1 MCYKPT
7 RDTDGAN
14 SVNLLTTNNNKLVK
28 GQQRGYM
35 SFVLHLAPAD
45 SSGREVCPKRS
56 PGCTEA
62 CLNRAGLGQVKMVQA
77 GRLRKTQWYHEDR
90 KGFMEQLV
98 LDIEA
103 GIRRAERR
111 GLTPCFRLNG
121 TSDIPWERV
130 RLGGKNVF
138 ELFPTVQFYDYTK
151 MLNRK
156 VSGYKNYHLTFSRSE
171 TNDRDVAKAMADG
184 MNVAVVFGELP
195 KRYLGRRVVSGDQDD
210 LRFLDPKKIIV
221 GLKAKGIRGRRDE
234 SGFVVRQTA

>member
-1 MCYKPT
+1 M
-7 RDTDGAN
+7 
-14 SVNLLTTNNNKLVK
+14 NLLTTNNNKLVK